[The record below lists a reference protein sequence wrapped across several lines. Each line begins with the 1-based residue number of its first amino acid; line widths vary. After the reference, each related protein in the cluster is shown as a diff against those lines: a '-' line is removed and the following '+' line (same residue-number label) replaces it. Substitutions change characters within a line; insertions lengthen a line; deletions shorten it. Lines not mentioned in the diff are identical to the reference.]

1 MKHAFLVATL
11 VLAATAGPVHA
22 SSAGRC
28 GGTGGGSTKTLTCPA
43 GQYIVGIGARAGLV
57 IDEFSIAC
65 QKIPVSGA
73 AGSRGGFKSGG
84 PGGGV
89 VSRSAF
95 CKQGQAVTSI
105 TTHSGGFVDKVHSGA
120 CQSRDGDGWKSG
132 NSGVSFAELDLGGP
146 GGGFCQLACPQ
157 GEAMFKIT
165 VKFGGVVDSLRGEC
179 RK

>member
-1 MKHAFLVATL
+1 MNRTL
-11 VLAATAGPVHA
+11 LIAALALAVTAGPAMA

-28 GGTGGGSTKTLTCPA
+28 GGTGGHSTKTLTCPD

-65 QKIPVSGA
+65 QKIPVSGSP
-73 AGSRGGFKSGG
+73 GSRGGFKSGG

-89 VSRSAF
+89 VSTSAF
-95 CKQGQAVTSI
+95 CKQGQAVTTIS
-105 TTHSGGFVDKVHSGA
+105 TRSGA
-120 CQSRDGDGWKSG
+120 VVDRVSSGSCQSREGDGWKSG
-132 NSGVSFAELDLGGP
+132 NSGVSFAKLDIGGP